1 MSYFIYV
8 NGIRVPVSKEVYSE
22 YWRLTNRENYLNRL
36 EIQYRV
42 RPFSD
47 YADDQLT
54 NFMADEKMNVE
65 KITET
70 KEILQLL
77 YESLLLLNDDE
88 FSLFFEEK
96 TLSEISLSNQISIST
111 VARRRDKILNYLKKL
126 LQQDGKSYH
135 FFTLYSEGEL
145 QFLQCPLTTE
155 QTEVGL

>member
-47 YADDQLT
+47 YADDQLIS
-54 NFMADEKMNVE
+54 FMADEKMDVE

-88 FSLFFEEK
+88 FSLVKNLFFEEK
-96 TLSEISLSNQISIST
+96 TLNEISLSNQISIST

-126 LQQDGKSYH
+126 LH
-135 FFTLYSEGEL
+135 
-145 QFLQCPLTTE
+145 
-155 QTEVGL
+155 